1 MSQET
6 LEHAQPDAGEDGP
19 ATTPGGGEPKLVPV
33 AESIKYRRR
42 AQQAEERLQQVE
54 QQLKDVQ
61 QQIEQRADEIAQ
73 AEAQRDE
80 ARQQIVE
87 MHNRI
92 LAQRLMGQSGVID
105 LEAACTLLQGRLD
118 LGEELDEQAIAQ
130 GVEGLL
136 LDKPFL
142 RASSPPLPPATA
154 SARMAPG
161 AGAAQLAQAA
171 DRAARSGG
179 RKDVANYLRLRRQ
192 SCPQAR
198 PHAGAAP
205 SKPAKR

>member
-1 MSQET
+1 MSQDTSEN
-6 LEHAQPDAGEDGP
+6 AQPDAGEEGS

-61 QQIEQRADEIAQ
+61 QQIEQRSDDIAQ

-80 ARQQIVE
+80 ARQQVVE
-87 MHNRI
+87 MHNRV
-92 LAQRLMGQSGVID
+92 LAQRLMGQAGVID
-105 LEAACTLLQGRLD
+105 LEAACTLLQERLD
-118 LGEELDEQAIAQ
+118 LGEELDEQAIAR

-142 RASSPPLPPATA
+142 RPSSPPLPGATA

-161 AGAAQLAQAA
+161 AGVAQLAQAA

-192 SCPQAR
+192 ACPQPR
-198 PHAGAAP
+198 PQGAAS

>member
-6 LEHAQPDAGEDGP
+6 AEPTPDPTPQEAP
-19 ATTPGGGEPKLVPV
+19 AAPAAGGEPKLVPV

-54 QQLKDVQ
+54 QQLKDLQ
-61 QQIEQRADEIAQ
+61 QQVDKRTEEIGQ

-80 ARQQIVE
+80 ARQQITE
-87 MHNRI
+87 MHNR
-92 LAQRLMGQSGVID
+92 LAAQRLMGQAGVID
-105 LEAACTLLQGRLD
+105 LDAACTLLQGWMD
-118 LGEELDEQAIAQ
+118 LGDEMDAEAIAR

-142 RASSPPLPPATA
+142 RAATPPLPPATA
-154 SARMAPG
+154 SARPSAP

-179 RKDVANYLRLRRQ
+179 RRDIANYLRLRRQ
-192 SCPQAR
+192 
-198 PHAGAAP
+198 AATAA
-205 SKPAKR
+205 KPTR